1 MRGIVVASGVAG
13 ALVLAR
19 IGYTRSLIYDF
30 LLWNLFLA
38 WVPLLL
44 ALWFQRTRNTWG
56 RRGLALG
63 WLAFYPNAAYIV
75 TDIKHLRW
83 AIGAAWWFDVALLF
97 IFAFLGML
105 LGLRS
110 LRIFQSEVTASR
122 GRATGWTFV
131 TLTVLLAGVGIYIG
145 RFLRWNS
152 WDILR
157 DPFGLVRDFAAQLG
171 TPEALP
177 RLIGVTLL
185 YALLQL
191 ICYISSSA
199 GDSSGPSA
207 ESGRG

>member
-1 MRGIVVASGVAG
+1 MRGLTVASGVAG
-13 ALVLAR
+13 VLVLAR

-38 WVPLLL
+38 WVPLLF
-44 ALWFQRTRNTWG
+44 ALWFQKTKNLWG
-56 RRGLALG
+56 RRGLAIG

-83 AIGAAWWFDVALLF
+83 ALGAAWWFDVALLF
-97 IFAFLGML
+97 VFAFLGMMV
-105 LGLRS
+105 GLRS
-110 LRIFQSEVTASR
+110 LRIFQTELAGLYGRAMSWVFVVVTA
-122 GRATGWTFV
+122 
-131 TLTVLLAGVGIYIG
+131 LLAGVGIYIG

-157 DPFGLVRDFAAQLG
+157 DPLGLVRDFSTQLA
-171 TPEALP
+171 TPEVWP

-191 ICYISSSA
+191 ICYLSVI
-199 GDSSGPSA
+199 
-207 ESGRG
+207 ERR